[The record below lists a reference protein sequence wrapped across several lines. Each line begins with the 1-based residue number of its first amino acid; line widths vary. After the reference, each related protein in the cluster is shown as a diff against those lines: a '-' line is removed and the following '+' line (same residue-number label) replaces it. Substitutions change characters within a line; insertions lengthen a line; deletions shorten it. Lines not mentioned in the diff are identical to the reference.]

1 MGYAL
6 GVGGLVYWS
15 SLAMRSSSGLH
26 ESDADIANEKRIVE
40 AFAAYCGGKAKYM
53 PKAYPFD
60 AMIIRG
66 DRFAFV
72 DARKTSYEI
81 GRFPT
86 RCLSLQKYVSLKLYA
101 AFAPT
106 FYVIEWA
113 DARTYYYIKEDGKLP
128 IFYMSRNSGDPRDNE
143 PCVQIPIAD
152 FKRF

>member
-1 MGYAL
+1 
-6 GVGGLVYWS
+6 
-15 SLAMRSSSGLH
+15 MRGSSGMH

-40 AFAAYCGGKAKYM
+40 AFAQHCGSKVKYM

-60 AMIIRG
+60 AMLLKG
-66 DRFAFV
+66 YKCAFV

-86 RCLSLQKYVSLKLYA
+86 RCLSLQKYISLKLYA

-113 DARTYYYIKEDGKLP
+113 DAIGYYEIKEDSKLP

-143 PCVQIPIAD
+143 PCVEIPIAD
-152 FKRF
+152 FKKF